1 MWEVSEKMMNE
12 IGNKST
18 EALKKGNFINIDK
31 YQALHDDI
39 KKLNCHVKKQ
49 SLIQQHSS
57 FYLKALNVESQFYG
71 TPDRGSNKYS
81 LTFTMQ
87 RRRSVITY

>member
-39 KKLNCHVKKQ
+39 EKLNCHVKKQ

-57 FYLKALNVESQFYG
+57 TAANYF
-71 TPDRGSNKYS
+71 
-81 LTFTMQ
+81 
-87 RRRSVITY
+87 I